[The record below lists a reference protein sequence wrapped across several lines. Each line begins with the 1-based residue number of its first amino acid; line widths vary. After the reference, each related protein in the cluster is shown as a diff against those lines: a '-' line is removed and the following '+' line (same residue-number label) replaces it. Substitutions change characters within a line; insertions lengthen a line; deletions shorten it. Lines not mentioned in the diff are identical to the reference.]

1 MSLHY
6 RSQPHSPHPTPA
18 GGSLA
23 TMLGSLQPTPQL
35 QRGRGD
41 GSLSWTTGIS
51 SIHAWET
58 NEVRDQGVDEGRPNE
73 WLRQR
78 FSSLYRTHYRPG
90 WSRVVK
96 DLMAPIEGPHHI
108 VNMDNFFTSPAL
120 FTDLLEKGVYA
131 RGTVRT
137 NRRHYPRDSL
147 HPKCVKDQ
155 GDAKVMQK
163 GPLVATARRDKKT
176 IHLLS
181 TADDPAAPAVQVE
194 RKRRD
199 GTRNNVSCPIVV
211 REYNAHMNGI
221 DHADQL
227 RSEHATYWTSKKWW
241 HYVFWFLVDLAVANA
256 FILFRELP
264 HHQRQTK
271 TGRRKP
277 WGQVE
282 FRQAL
287 SKQLIGQVRTSR
299 KRKLLTA
306 LDPTTSQH
314 VPVTT
319 SRGRCRKCSKD
330 GKRRE
335 VKTGCQACGYSL
347 CIDCFAIHHRR

>member
-1 MSLHY
+1 MV
-6 RSQPHSPHPTPA
+6 A
-18 GGSLA
+18 F
-23 TMLGSLQPTPQL
+23 
-35 QRGRGD
+35 RGRLGFRQYMPGKPTKYGIKVWMRAD
-41 GSLSWTTGIS
+41 PTNGFVNDFQVYTGRTTGQ
-51 SIHAWET
+51 A
-58 NEVRDQGVDEGRPNE
+58 EGG
-73 WLRQR
+73 LA
-78 FSSLYRTHYRPG
+78 
-90 WSRVVK
+90 SRVVK
-96 DLMAPIEGPHHI
+96 DLMAPIEGRHHI

-131 RGTVRT
+131 RGTVRI
-137 NRRHYPRDSL
+137 NRRLYPRDSL

-163 GPLVATARRDKKT
+163 GPLVATAWRDKKT

-199 GTRNNVSCPIVV
+199 GTRNNVSCPMVV
-211 REYNAHMNGI
+211 REYNAHMNGV

-227 RSEHATYWTSKKWW
+227 RSEHATYRTSKKWW

-256 FILFRELP
+256 FILFRESP

-277 WGQVE
+277 WRQVE

-287 SKQLIGQVRTSR
+287 SKQLIGRVRTSR

-306 LDPTTSQH
+306 LNPTTSQH

-319 SRGRCRKCSKD
+319 SRGRCRECSKD